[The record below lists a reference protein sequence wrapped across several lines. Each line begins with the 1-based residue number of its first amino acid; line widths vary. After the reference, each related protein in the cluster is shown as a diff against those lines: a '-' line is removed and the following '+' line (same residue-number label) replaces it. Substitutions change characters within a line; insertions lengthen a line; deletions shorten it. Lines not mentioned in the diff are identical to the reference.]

1 MSYKVSSICM
11 KVIFVAGFLL
21 FFQPVFSQY
30 NWSELDNELAAKQKL
45 LGQDLV
51 AMIWKDDSLVY
62 KKKWAA
68 STARHRHL
76 LPAAVNG

>member
-1 MSYKVSSICM
+1 M
-11 KVIFVAGFLL
+11 KVTFVAGFLL

-51 AMIWKDDSLVY
+51 AMIWKGDSLVY
-62 KKKWAA
+62 KKEMGSFNSKTQAPMMA
-68 STARHRHL
+68 
-76 LPAAVNG
+76 N